1 MTQDFVSKLTLTLCV
16 KADTG
21 FCVWRTSNGKPIYIP
36 LPLWYDSTRKPCHKS
51 GEGKENLMANRK
63 DSRNRAL
70 YKGESERKAEGR
82 YMYRYT
88 DAKTGKQKSIYAK
101 DLPELRAKEKALEH
115 DLENNVRTDGNAKKL
130 TVNDFFERY
139 LDIKEISDST
149 KVNYRSAWENH
160 VRDSIGQYKVVQV
173 VPSDIKKLYSDL
185 SKQGLA
191 RSSIKHIH
199 NLLHPVLEMA
209 VDDEIIN
216 RNPVKS
222 VWSDYGREAEEKKA
236 LTLTQQRRLMQFL
249 KSDSMYKCYCP
260 MLTIMLGTGV
270 RCGELV
276 GLTWDDVDLEKK
288 EIKIRRTLVYKDY
301 GDGLKLH
308 VSTPKTK
315 SGVRTIPMSDSV
327 YNAFTEQKELNT
339 LLGRD
344 RNEFEVEGLRNFVFI
359 TRNSRPLLMN
369 SVNKI
374 LTNIVKA
381 INAQEPEEPFPPVS
395 AHTMRHTFCT
405 RMAENGMDIKVLQHI
420 MGHANINITM
430 QVYNHIADS
439 SRIEKE
445 LARINALVV
454 DF

>member
-1 MTQDFVSKLTLTLCV
+1 M
-16 KADTG
+16 
-21 FCVWRTSNGKPIYIP
+21 
-36 LPLWYDSTRKPCHKS
+36 
-51 GEGKENLMANRK
+51 
-63 DSRNRAL
+63 
-70 YKGESERKAEGR
+70 
-82 YMYRYT
+82 
-88 DAKTGKQKSIYAK
+88 
-101 DLPELRAKEKALEH
+101 
-115 DLENNVRTDGNAKKL
+115 
-130 TVNDFFERY
+130 
-139 LDIKEISDST
+139 
-149 KVNYRSAWENH
+149 
-160 VRDSIGQYKVVQV
+160 RDSIGQYKVVQV

-222 VWSDYGREAEEKKA
+222 VWSDYGREPEEKKA
-236 LTLTQQRRLMQFL
+236 LTLKQQKQLMQFL
-249 KSDSMYKCYCP
+249 KSDSMYKCYHP

-439 SRIEKE
+439 SRIENE
-445 LARINALVV
+445 LARINALAVK
-454 DF
+454 F

>member
-1 MTQDFVSKLTLTLCV
+1 
-16 KADTG
+16 
-21 FCVWRTSNGKPIYIP
+21 
-36 LPLWYDSTRKPCHKS
+36 
-51 GEGKENLMANRK
+51 
-63 DSRNRAL
+63 
-70 YKGESERKAEGR
+70 
-82 YMYRYT
+82 MYRYT

-101 DLPELRAKEKALEH
+101 DLPELRKKEKALEH
-115 DLENNVRTDGNAKKL
+115 DFDSHIRTDGNAKKL

-139 LDIKEISDST
+139 MEIKEISDST
-149 KVNYRSAWENH
+149 KVNYRSAWKNH
-160 VRDSIGQYKVVQV
+160 VRDSIGQYKVVQI

-191 RSSIKHIH
+191 KSSIKHIH

-236 LTLTQQRRLMQFL
+236 LTLGQQERLMKFL
-249 KSDSMYKCYCP
+249 KSDSMYKCYRP
-260 MLTIMLGTGV
+260 MLTVMLGTGI

-276 GLTWDDVDLEKK
+276 GLTWNDVDMEKK
-288 EIKIRRTLVYKDY
+288 KIHIRRTLVYKDY
-301 GDGLKLH
+301 GDGLRLH
-308 VSTPKTK
+308 ASTPKTK
-315 SGVRTIPMSDSV
+315 SGIRTISMSDSV
-327 YNAFTEQKELNT
+327 YCAFAEQEKLNSM
-339 LLGRD
+339 LGRD
-344 RNEFEVEGLRNFVFI
+344 RKEFEVEGLRDFVFV
-359 TRNSRPLLMN
+359 TRNSRPLLMT

-381 INAQEPEEPFPPVS
+381 INTQNPEEPFPPIS

-405 RMAENGMDIKVLQHI
+405 RMAEKGMDIKVLQHI

-439 SRIEKE
+439 SRIENE
-445 LARINALVV
+445 LARINALTV

>member
-1 MTQDFVSKLTLTLCV
+1 M
-16 KADTG
+16 
-21 FCVWRTSNGKPIYIP
+21 
-36 LPLWYDSTRKPCHKS
+36 
-51 GEGKENLMANRK
+51 
-63 DSRNRAL
+63 
-70 YKGESERKAEGR
+70 
-82 YMYRYT
+82 
-88 DAKTGKQKSIYAK
+88 
-101 DLPELRAKEKALEH
+101 
-115 DLENNVRTDGNAKKL
+115 
-130 TVNDFFERY
+130 
-139 LDIKEISDST
+139 
-149 KVNYRSAWENH
+149 
-160 VRDSIGQYKVVQV
+160 RDSIGQYKVVQV

-236 LTLTQQRRLMQFL
+236 LTLAQQRRLMQFL
-249 KSDSMYKCYCP
+249 KSDSMYKCYHP

-327 YNAFTEQKELNT
+327 YNAFTEQKELNA
-339 LLGRD
+339 R
-344 RNEFEVEGLRNFVFI
+344 
-359 TRNSRPLLMN
+359 S
-369 SVNKI
+369 
-374 LTNIVKA
+374 
-381 INAQEPEEPFPPVS
+381 EERRV
-395 AHTMRHTFCT
+395 
-405 RMAENGMDIKVLQHI
+405 G
-420 MGHANINITM
+420 
-430 QVYNHIADS
+430 
-439 SRIEKE
+439 KE
-445 LARINALVV
+445 CRL
-454 DF
+454 